1 MRGNDRIK
9 RMKHRVLWVG
19 FVSIILSGCA
29 RFVPPVGSG
38 EPLNPGN
45 SYLYGRFLQS
55 ARENSLQIGL
65 LITSSRR
72 SREYCIR
79 FTKDKGSVYAV
90 PVSPGEYK
98 INKLLFIDGD
108 DVVQDA
114 LYLSY
119 LISNCVFSVEQGKAY
134 YLGDYFG
141 ETSSK
146 RTYHGPKNQWILR
159 GICDNFTNTTQ
170 ELEYKC
176 PQFKQIEKHD
186 SVLELLPAWLQ
197 RMCR

>member
-1 MRGNDRIK
+1 
-9 RMKHRVLWVG
+9 MKHRVLLLG

-29 RFVPPVGSG
+29 RFAPPVGSG
-38 EPLNPGN
+38 EPLDSSK

-55 ARENSLQIGL
+55 TRGNALQFGL
-65 LITSSRR
+65 LVTSSRR
-72 SREYCIR
+72 GHEYCIR
-79 FTKDKGSVYAV
+79 FTKDKESVCAV
-90 PVSPGEYK
+90 PVAPGEYK

-119 LISNCVFSVEQGKAY
+119 LISNCVFSVEQGGAY

-146 RTYHGPKNQWILR
+146 PTFHGPKNQWILR

-170 ELEYKC
+170 ELEYKR
-176 PQFKQIEKHD
+176 PQFKQVDKHD
-186 SVLELLPAWLQ
+186 SVIELLPAWLQ

>member
-1 MRGNDRIK
+1 
-9 RMKHRVLWVG
+9 MKQRLLWLG
-19 FVSIILSGCA
+19 LICMFLSGCA

-38 EPLNPGN
+38 EPLDSRR

-55 ARENSLQIGL
+55 SRANKLQFGL

-72 SREYCIR
+72 GNEYCIR
-79 FTKDKGSVYAV
+79 FTTEKDSVYAV

-98 INKLLFIDGD
+98 ISKLLFIDSD

-119 LISNCVFSVEQGKAY
+119 LISNCVFSVEQGEAY

-146 RTYHGPKNQWILR
+146 KTYHGPKNQWILR

-170 ELEYKC
+170 ELEYKR
-176 PQFKQIEKHD
+176 PQFKQVRKND
-186 SVLELLPAWLQ
+186 SVIELLPAWLQ
-197 RMCR
+197 KMCR

>member
-1 MRGNDRIK
+1 
-9 RMKHRVLWVG
+9 MKHRVLWFG
-19 FVSIILSGCA
+19 FVCMFLSACA
-29 RFVPPVGSG
+29 RFTPPVGSS
-38 EPLNPGN
+38 EPLDSRK

-55 ARENSLQIGL
+55 ARANNLQFGL

-72 SREYCIR
+72 GNEYCIR
-79 FTKDKGSVYAV
+79 FAGEKDAVYAV

-98 INKLLFIDGD
+98 INKLLFIDGE

-119 LISNCVFSVEQGKAY
+119 LISNCVFSVEQGGAY

-141 ETSSK
+141 ETASK
-146 RTYHGPKNQWILR
+146 KTYHGPKNQWILR

-170 ELEYKC
+170 ELEYKR
-176 PQFKQIEKHD
+176 PQFKKIGKYD
-186 SVLELLPAWLQ
+186 SVIELLPEWLQ
-197 RMCR
+197 KMCR